1 MRFKD
6 LVLDSDWKKI
16 EKILLTLDKNN
27 DNLKGYKKVYEELLN
42 LKPKK
47 SDYILKI
54 KHVKNDEE
62 DYEDVFGTLKND
74 TQNYALEFTSWQEW
88 LGMEI
93 DSKIQKKYSKT
104 SIIANC
110 IYEMT
115 FFGFN
120 QKKIKKKINELL
132 KLRADRSKRISFEDL
147 QKELEKP

>member
-93 DSKIQKKYSKT
+93 DPKTQKKYSNP

>member
-62 DYEDVFGTLKND
+62 DYEDVFGTSKND

-93 DSKIQKKYSKT
+93 DPKTQKKYSNP